1 MIVVSDKEL
10 KMQSREE
17 IEQRIKV
24 LKKQIS
30 EFPTREQLSEMH
42 KADGEFSVEEEM
54 KALMD
59 LTDALHKHD
68 LIYCEKTTLESVL
81 K

>member
-24 LKKQIS
+24 LEKQIS
-30 EFPTREQLSEMH
+30 EFPTKEQLSEMH
-42 KADGEFSVEEEM
+42 KAEDSEELTEHM

-59 LTDALHKHD
+59 LANALHKRD
-68 LIYCEKTTLESVL
+68 LIYCEKTILESIL